1 MARIVRSSA
10 SARSIRDVASS
21 PGRSALLEH
30 GPLTDVCTRVPGE
43 PHMSDRSEE
52 RTRTPRSWLS
62 RGNTPPAASRREAT
76 WPHVGSGAPAR
87 RLAMVTEFYYPH
99 LGGVCEHV
107 HFLSSELRRR
117 GWVVDIITGG
127 MMDAEDPPGVI
138 RLGRSVSVYANGSHA
153 RVTLARRLREEL
165 RNVLQEG
172 RYDLVHVHVP
182 LAPSLPILALE
193 EASCPVVG
201 TFHTPLGRHLA
212 YELGRGYF
220 QGLMERLSASIAVSP
235 QAAEGF
241 DRYFETSWDI
251 IPNGVD
257 VEHFH
262 PNVPRPEV
270 LADGVPTVLFLGR
283 LDPRNE
289 LGTTLKAF
297 SRLRAETPSPLR
309 LLVVGGGPLQRYY
322 EFRARKD
329 DGVRF
334 MGPLLEGRPG
344 YYAHSDVYV
353 YPTTRGTFGI
363 TLLEAMACGTPVVC
377 GDIPAFRNVLR
388 EGKEGFFVPLRD
400 PVALA
405 DKVRVLLCD
414 PLLRQRMG
422 EAGRARA
429 LEFSWPRVTD
439 QVQELYER
447 VLGVRTR

>member
-1 MARIVRSSA
+1 
-10 SARSIRDVASS
+10 
-21 PGRSALLEH
+21 
-30 GPLTDVCTRVPGE
+30 
-43 PHMSDRSEE
+43 MSHRSEE
-52 RTRTPRSWLS
+52 RTRIPHAWLS
-62 RGNTPPAASRREAT
+62 RGSSPPPASRREAGR
-76 WPHVGSGAPAR
+76 PPVDPGAPAR

-117 GWVVDIITGG
+117 GWVVHIITGG
-127 MMDAEDPPGVI
+127 MKDAEDPPDVI

-153 RVTLARRLREEL
+153 RVTLGWRLREQL
-165 RNVLQEG
+165 RSVLQEG
-172 RYDLVHVHVP
+172 RYDVVHVHGP
-182 LAPSLPILALE
+182 LTPSLPILALE
-193 EASCPVVG
+193 EACCPVVG

-212 YELGRGYF
+212 YELGRSYF

-235 QAAEGF
+235 QAAAGF

-257 VEHFH
+257 VEHFR
-262 PNVPRPEV
+262 PNVPRPDV
-270 LADGVPTVLFLGR
+270 LEDGVPTVLFLGR

-297 SRLRAETPSPLR
+297 LHLRAATPDPLR
-309 LLVVGGGPLQRYY
+309 LLVVGGGPLKRCY

-329 DGVRF
+329 HGVRF

-353 YPTTRGTFGI
+353 YPTTLGTFGI
-363 TLLEAMACGTPVVC
+363 TLLEAMACGTPVVS
-377 GDIPAFRNVLR
+377 GDLPAFRNVVR

-405 DKVRVLLCD
+405 DKVRTLLDD
-414 PLLRQRMG
+414 PLLRKRMG

-439 QVQELYER
+439 QVQQLYER
-447 VLGVRTR
+447 VLGVRIR